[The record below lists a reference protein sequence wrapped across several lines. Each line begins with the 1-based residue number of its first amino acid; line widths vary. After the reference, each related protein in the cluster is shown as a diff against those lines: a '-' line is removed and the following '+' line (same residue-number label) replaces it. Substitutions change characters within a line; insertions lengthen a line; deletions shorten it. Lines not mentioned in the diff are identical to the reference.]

1 MSDLRKSGNFC
12 VERYSFQMV
21 LFLKVAVERIL
32 IFSCGIFFQDGQ
44 ICIVVCQVF
53 ERMKLLLV
61 SAVSLF
67 FHSSS
72 VRVLF

>member
-32 IFSCGIFFQDGQ
+32 IFSCGIFSQDGQ
-44 ICIVVCQVF
+44 ICTVVSVVSEVF
-53 ERMKLLLV
+53 ERMK
-61 SAVSLF
+61 
-67 FHSSS
+67 
-72 VRVLF
+72 